1 MESIIFPVDN
11 IFDVYLDIKKI
22 EVKKGFIQELTFKSW
37 EEKVQEFKYIEGMTY
52 FDILVPTIDSVKFT
66 YIAK

>member
-37 EEKVQEFKYIEGMTY
+37 EEKV
-52 FDILVPTIDSVKFT
+52 
-66 YIAK
+66 